1 MQAHLS
7 KALFRTREGLILV
20 IATVVYLAIGISAKF
35 SPSVASIFGFVGF
48 MAFFMPVFLLLF
60 FLKIGGY
67 RKDFLSDWFN
77 TAVMLGVAL
86 IPVIVVAKSAFFR

>member
-1 MQAHLS
+1 MQAQLL

-20 IATVVYLAIGISAKF
+20 IATVIYLAIGISAKL
-35 SPSVASIFGFVGF
+35 SPFVASIFGFVGF

-67 RKDFLSDWFN
+67 RKNFLSDWFN

-86 IPVIVVAKSAFFR
+86 IPVLVVAKSAIFR

>member
-1 MQAHLS
+1 MQEQLS

-20 IATVVYLAIGISAKF
+20 IATVIYLAIGVSAKL
-35 SPSVASIFGFVGF
+35 SPPVASFFGFVGL
-48 MAFFMPVFLLLF
+48 MAIYMPVFLLLF

-67 RKDFLSDWFN
+67 KRDFLSDWFN

-86 IPVIVVAKSAFFR
+86 IPVIFAAKSALFR